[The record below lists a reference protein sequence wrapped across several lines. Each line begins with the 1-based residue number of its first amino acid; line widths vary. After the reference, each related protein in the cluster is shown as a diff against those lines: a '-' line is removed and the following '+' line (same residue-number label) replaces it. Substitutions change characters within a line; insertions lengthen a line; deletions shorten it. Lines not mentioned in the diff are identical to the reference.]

1 MGHHPRGWMR
11 KVCGWMWVGS
21 CDTLQLE
28 EHNTKLK
35 HQTTWVTALPLPQQK
50 PLHFSSI
57 SKAYTE
63 ELKEVRV
70 WSLYTAPAKTLESYL
85 WPSQIDQQIHTSLPP
100 NVHHPTHSAQGRP
113 LPSLP
118 SPSRTATSRLKHSD
132 RLRSTSETMTAP
144 STTFLIPQ
152 RKKILFYY
160 LYQ

>member
-85 WPSQIDQQIHTSLPP
+85 WPSQINKGNAKGTGAPVCARSSVTGAGARGESVSTAGVFTSLLFCWDEREALIFFL
-100 NVHHPTHSAQGRP
+100 NH
-113 LPSLP
+113 
-118 SPSRTATSRLKHSD
+118 
-132 RLRSTSETMTAP
+132 MTKNDVTVWIGY
-144 STTFLIPQ
+144 SFT
-152 RKKILFYY
+152 Y
-160 LYQ
+160 